1 MLRTDYFSKN
11 DSEHIVV
18 TDVDIAHNG
27 VLHRFK
33 NGAGEPYS
41 AIYVGDIEYFSC
53 PRDDE
58 ARMIQYWNEMED

>member
-1 MLRTDYFSKN
+1 MLRN
-11 DSEHIVV
+11 DSRHIVV
-18 TDVDIAHNG
+18 TDVDIARNG

-41 AIYVGDIEYFSC
+41 AIYVGDIEHVSC